1 MHIAEVINKLIREYQ
16 SGNAP
21 VDSHIDA
28 VIVREHVLPGWRDM
42 GGCYA
47 LRPNGEVIF
56 FGWDDMAITIGTDP
70 RIRNFAFAQAARTYA
85 QLSEFVPQRPTSARS
100 CDVCNGT
107 GMPASLPAHLADSIV
122 CQCGGLGWLSR
133 AKTPN

>member
-28 VIVREHVLPGWRDM
+28 VIVREHVLPVWRDM

-47 LRPNGEVIF
+47 L
-56 FGWDDMAITIGTDP
+56 
-70 RIRNFAFAQAARTYA
+70 
-85 QLSEFVPQRPTSARS
+85 SAKWRS
-100 CDVCNGT
+100 HILRVG
-107 GMPASLPAHLADSIV
+107 
-122 CQCGGLGWLSR
+122 
-133 AKTPN
+133 